1 MRSAVTDAVTDAVTV
16 TESQFTMRRLNDL
29 VPANPP
35 QRPIRVMVDGVQRLW
50 ARLEAWARQP
60 ARGLCAVVQN

>member
-1 MRSAVTDAVTDAVTV
+1 MRSADAVTVTVTV

-35 QRPIRVMVDGVQRLW
+35 QRPIRAMVHATLVKMDASLS
-50 ARLEAWARQP
+50 ALDEAK
-60 ARGLCAVVQN
+60 